1 MLRLLTVA
9 FGLIL
14 ATVTPLA
21 GAHHGFAAHFD
32 PDQPIRIEGS
42 VKQFDFINPHG
53 FLHIDSVNDAGEPV
67 VYVCDLQART
77 QLARRGVDETLFTV
91 GEPIIVEGY
100 QARRDPYGCEFG
112 KGTFADGSSFTM
124 RSTDEARTQFA
135 ANLAPPLAPGA
146 SRSVFGDWI
155 RPGMFGDASGRSGR
169 ISGGE
174 DSITAAGQAASDAFD
189 PIAGNPAI
197 QCKAGSPINSWGNP
211 GLATTIRQ
219 VNNEIFIYHESMD
232 VTRAVQMNRSEHPAD
247 IEPSDMGHSIGR
259 WEDGVLIIDTEKFT
273 AGVLAG
279 STLHSDQM
287 TLEERLSITPD
298 KSRLLISWTANDPEY
313 YAEPLTGSQELQPTN
328 QEIIRYECIP
338 GAPTG
343 YQQ

>member
-32 PDQPIRIEGS
+32 PDQPIRIEGT

-53 FLHIDSVNDAGEPV
+53 FLHIDTVNEAGEPV

-112 KGTFADGSSFTM
+112 RGTFTDGSSFTM
-124 RSTDEARTQFA
+124 RSVDEARTQFA
-135 ANLAPPLAPGA
+135 ANLAPPLALGT

-155 RPGMFGDASGRSGR
+155 RPGMFGEASGRSRR

-174 DSITAAGQAASDAFD
+174 ESITAAGQAAVDAFD
-189 PIAGNPAI
+189 PIEGNPAV
-197 QCKAGSPINSWGNP
+197 QCKAGSPINNWGNP

-219 VNNEIFIYHESMD
+219 VNSEIFIYHESMD
-232 VTRAVQMNRSEHPAD
+232 VTRTVHMNLSEHPAD
-247 IEPSDMGHSIGR
+247 IDPSDMGHSIGR
-259 WEDGVLIIDTEKFT
+259 WEDGVLIIETEKFAT
-273 AGVLAG
+273 GVLSG
-279 STLHSDQM
+279 STLHTDQM

-298 KSRLLISWTANDPEY
+298 KGRLLISWTAIDPEY
-313 YAEPLTGSQELQPTN
+313 YAEPLTGAQELQPTN
-328 QEIIRYECIP
+328 QGIIRYECIP

-343 YQQ
+343 YAE